1 MNGNKWTKE
10 DYISGFYF
18 ILIIIIWYL
27 VFLG

>member
-1 MNGNKWTKE
+1 MNNNKYIKE

-18 ILIIIIWYL
+18 ILIIITWYL